1 MILDGAVLLNNRLN
15 NKNTIIPVEIIFET
29 LYSYKKPVS
38 KNKKEVICAKI
49 NKANMNFMENL

>member
-1 MILDGAVLLNNRLN
+1 
-15 NKNTIIPVEIIFET
+15 VEIIFET

-38 KNKKEVICAKI
+38 KNKKEVICAKT